1 MKQRLRLCLL
11 AAGLLCAAAPA
22 PAQTGPPRMRL
33 SHVPIEGGIS
43 PDAADAFLQGR
54 LRDAQTTA
62 DLERLI
68 SELAKHPERLGID
81 NSEDQR
87 KLRQAIIS
95 AGGKPE
101 RLLDDP
107 DLRRIIGEAAQK
119 RAEQF
124 NLGAEDRQRL
134 EDLARRFGLREPG
147 RSDADPPGGPGPK
160 AAGASPG
167 GSDSPATPPDAGAP
181 SAQTPP
187 SDPLPPA
194 PPPPAPPPP
203 ENSAMNDHLRDIAD
217 ALADSPLADSP
228 AFRRMVASLGR
239 VRTPEAAGFT
249 SWDQRLEQWQER
261 FASVGSRMPKFSWTK
276 GDAAPLGPAGRAPAG
291 PVLPAE
297 TTGGGTEVVFLI
309 LGAATAGLIAWG
321 LLRRRGLLGL
331 GGPGGGWRLGPWPVR
346 PEAVATRDELVR
358 AFEYLALLR
367 LGPAARSQNHRDIAA
382 GLGAEDEA
390 RRPAA
395 ERLAGL
401 YEQARYAPPDEAL
414 PDADLADARAALSL
428 LAGVAAA

>member
-1 MKQRLRLCLL
+1 MKQRLRLSLVV
-11 AAGLLCAAAPA
+11 AGLVCAAAPA
-22 PAQTGPPRMRL
+22 PAQTGRMRL

-43 PDAADAFLQGR
+43 PGAADAFLQGR

-68 SELAKHPERLGID
+68 AELAKHPEKLGID
-81 NSEDQR
+81 NGEDQR

-107 DLRRIIGEAAQK
+107 DLRRIIGEAAQR

-124 NLGAEDRQRL
+124 DLGAEDRQRL

-147 RSDADPPGGPGPK
+147 RSDADPPGGSGPK

-167 GSDSPATPPDAGAP
+167 GSASPAPPSEAGAP
-181 SAQTPP
+181 AAPGPP
-187 SDPLPPA
+187 SDPPPPGPPPPP
-194 PPPPAPPPP
+194 PPPPA
-203 ENSAMNDHLRDIAD
+203 NSAMNDHLRDIAD
-217 ALADSPLADSP
+217 ALADSPLAESP

-239 VRTPEAAGFT
+239 VRTPESAAGFT
-249 SWDQRLEQWQER
+249 SWDRRLEQWQER
-261 FASVGSRMPKFSWTK
+261 FADVGSRMPKFSWSK
-276 GDAAPLGPAGRAPAG
+276 GDAAPRGAAGRAPAG
-291 PVLPAE
+291 PVVPAE
-297 TTGGGTEVVFLI
+297 TTGGGTEVVFLA

-321 LLRRRGLLGL
+321 LLRRRGLLGPD
-331 GGPGGGWRLGPWPVR
+331 GAGVGWRLGPWPVR

-367 LGPAARSQNHRDIAA
+367 LGPAARSRNHRDIAA